1 MKRLELGVFI
11 PVGNNGWIVSRT
23 APQYKPTFDLNRRI
37 CQLAEQI
44 GFDFV
49 FSMSKWRG
57 YGGETEFWDH
67 TLESITLMAAMAAV
81 TSRVRIYASL
91 QPLMVPPPVA
101 AKMASTIDE
110 ISGGR
115 SGINIVT
122 GAYLGETAQMGLLP
136 DGYDSNRYEYAAEWV
151 ELVKRLWNEDS
162 VTHHGKYFNLTD
174 CRSTPK
180 PISKPYPDIVCAGIS
195 EAGMRFAARH
205 GTHSFLAGRTTDE
218 VAVQSRT
225 VKDMAKE
232 AGRNVKTQALVI
244 LLQGDTDEQARDLSD
259 YYTSGAD
266 TAALINIAAMITGAS
281 GDMVKDIAKKFV
293 FFGCTPLVGG
303 AETIA
308 SVLNGWVHDG
318 ALDGVMFCFPDFIEG
333 MTLFNRTVMPIL
345 EEKYHLR

>member
-1 MKRLELGVFI
+1 
-11 PVGNNGWIVSRT
+11 
-23 APQYKPTFDLNRRI
+23 
-37 CQLAEQI
+37 
-44 GFDFV
+44 
-49 FSMSKWRG
+49 
-57 YGGETEFWDH
+57 
-67 TLESITLMAAMAAV
+67 
-81 TSRVRIYASL
+81 
-91 QPLMVPPPVA
+91 
-101 AKMASTIDE
+101 
-110 ISGGR
+110 
-115 SGINIVT
+115 
-122 GAYLGETAQMGLLP
+122 
-136 DGYDSNRYEYAAEWV
+136 
-151 ELVKRLWNEDS
+151 
-162 VTHHGKYFNLTD
+162 
-174 CRSTPK
+174 
-180 PISKPYPDIVCAGIS
+180 
-195 EAGMRFAARH
+195 
-205 GTHSFLAGRTTDE
+205 
-218 VAVQSRT
+218 
-225 VKDMAKE
+225 MAKE